1 MPAGQQFAY
10 IEGLASTR
18 RLIKPADD
26 LIAAPWHKAMT
37 DLAESGALAGV
48 SAAPRRSGRLA
59 GKVYARVQK
68 KAMPMWAAVRSRG
81 TRRSKA
87 YPRGYAYP
95 RLLEFSE
102 KHGHAGWFSRSVEP
116 RLIGQSEAIL
126 SVAADEVER
135 RWSRQ

>member
-1 MPAGQQFAY
+1 MAAGQQFAY

-26 LIAAPWHKAMT
+26 LIAAPWRTAMT
-37 DLAESGALAGV
+37 DLAESGAAAGV
-48 SAAPRRSGRLA
+48 SAGPSRSGRLRSRI
-59 GKVYARVQK
+59 YARVQQ
-68 KAMPMWAAVRSRG
+68 KAFPMWAAVRSRG
-81 TRRSKA
+81 ARRSKA
-87 YPRGYAYP
+87 YPKGFAYP
-95 RLLEFSE
+95 RLLEYSQ
-102 KHGHAGWFSRSVEP
+102 KHGHAGWFSGSVEP